1 MLRVTEMKD
10 LLLFHCS
17 NNRVPYSFPVASGP
31 ANGIE
36 WKVFEKTNPRLECQG
51 VDSWKSD

>member
-1 MLRVTEMKD
+1 MED